1 MVCQISEQATRDLE
15 DIFDYTENEFGL
27 RQAVT
32 YITSFDDVFFRLTD
46 HPLMGKERIEIK
58 KGLFS
63 VLHESHVVFYR
74 IKRQHIMI
82 VRILHGSRDLPHQF
96 V

>member
-1 MVCQISEQATRDLE
+1 MVCHISEQAARDLE
-15 DIFDYTENEFGL
+15 DIFDYTEDEFGL
-27 RQAVT
+27 HQAVT
-32 YITSFDDVFFRLTD
+32 YITSFDDVFFRLSH
-46 HPLMGKERIEIK
+46 HPQLGKERNEIK